1 MSSPARELPRRGNS
15 VSEQKIHVLIADDQ
29 RLMREGLR
37 IILEDTP
44 DIEVI
49 GEAENGLIATQ
60 MAESQQPDVILM
72 DIRMPVLDG
81 IEATE
86 RIRKQSG
93 LQGPRI
99 LLLTTFDT
107 PELVVEGMR
116 AGAAGYL
123 LKDCS
128 AEELC
133 TAVRAVARGQ
143 VLLQA
148 SSAAQL
154 LAGLHAQ
161 QSSAPRDASLSSEV
175 EKMGLTARE
184 LEVVRLIAQGHS
196 NTEIAAKLF
205 VSDATVKTHIN
216 HIFSKLGARDRSQV
230 IVKARQL
237 GLV

>member
-1 MSSPARELPRRGNS
+1 M
-15 VSEQKIHVLIADDQ
+15 SEQKIRVLIADDQ

-37 IILEDTP
+37 IILEDAP

-60 MAESQQPDVILM
+60 MAESQRPDVILM
-72 DIRMPVLDG
+72 DIRMPLLDG

-86 RIRKQSG
+86 RIRKQG
-93 LQGPRI
+93 TQAPRI

-154 LAGLHAQ
+154 LAGLQTHEPQ
-161 QSSAPRDASLSSEV
+161 QFRDRDTWLSSEA
-175 EKMGLTARE
+175 EKLGLTARE

-196 NTEIAAKLF
+196 NAEIAAELF

-237 GLV
+237 GLA

>member
-1 MSSPARELPRRGNS
+1 M
-15 VSEQKIHVLIADDQ
+15 SEQKIRVLIADDQ

-37 IILEDTP
+37 IILEDAP

-60 MAESQQPDVILM
+60 MAERYQPDVILM
-72 DIRMPVLDG
+72 DIRMPTVDG

-86 RIRKQSG
+86 RIRKQLSPT
-93 LQGPRI
+93 PRI

-116 AGAAGYL
+116 AGASGYL

-128 AEELC
+128 AEELSS
-133 TAVRAVARGQ
+133 AVRAVARGQ

-154 LAGLHAQ
+154 LAGLQAQ
-161 QSSAPRDASLSSEV
+161 GQSQTQTQVTSTSTNASPSVSPEV
-175 EKMGLTARE
+175 EKLGLTIRE
-184 LEVVRLIAQGHS
+184 LDVVRLIAQGHS
-196 NTEIAAKLF
+196 NSEIAAQLF

-237 GLV
+237 GLA

>member
-1 MSSPARELPRRGNS
+1 MSEK
-15 VSEQKIHVLIADDQ
+15 KIRVLIADDQ

-37 IILEDTP
+37 IILEDEE

-49 GEAENGLIATQ
+49 GEAENGLIAIKQ
-60 MAESQQPDVILM
+60 SESQHPDVILM
-72 DIRMPVLDG
+72 DIRMPLLDG

-86 RIRKQSG
+86 RIRQ
-93 LQGPRI
+93 QAAPGPRI

-154 LAGLHAQ
+154 LASLHAQ
-161 QSSAPRDASLSSEV
+161 QPPIYGDARLSPSSEA
-175 EKMGLTARE
+175 ENLGLTARE
-184 LEVVRLIAQGHS
+184 LEVIRLIAQGHS
-196 NTEIAAKLF
+196 NAEIAATLF

-216 HIFSKLGARDRSQV
+216 HIFSKLGARDRAQV
-230 IVKARQL
+230 IIKARQM
-237 GLV
+237 GLA

>member
-1 MSSPARELPRRGNS
+1 VIHLEEENG
-15 VSEQKIHVLIADDQ
+15 VSEQKIRILLVDDQ

-37 IILEDTP
+37 IILDDAP
-44 DIEVI
+44 DMEVI

-60 MAESQQPDVILM
+60 IAQNQQLDVILM
-72 DIRMPVLDG
+72 DIRMPILDG

-86 RIRKQSG
+86 RILKQTTRK
-93 LQGPRI
+93 PRI

-107 PELVVEGMR
+107 PELVVEGLR
-116 AGAAGYL
+116 AGASGYL

-143 VLLQA
+143 VLLQV

-154 LAGLHAQ
+154 LAGLQ
-161 QSSAPRDASLSSEV
+161 VKAPGTGDVLLSPEV
-175 EKMGLTARE
+175 EKIGLTARE
-184 LEVVRLIAQGHS
+184 LEVVRLIAQGRN
-196 NTEIAAKLF
+196 NTEIAAELF

-216 HIFSKLGARDRSQV
+216 HIFSKLGVRDRSQV

-237 GLV
+237 GLA

>member
-1 MSSPARELPRRGNS
+1 M
-15 VSEQKIHVLIADDQ
+15 SEQKIRVLIADDQ

-37 IILEDTP
+37 IILEDAS

-49 GEAENGLIATQ
+49 GEAENGLMATQ
-60 MAESQQPDVILM
+60 MAESRQPDVILM
-72 DIRMPVLDG
+72 DIRMPTVDG

-86 RIRKQSG
+86 RIHKQVSPT
-93 LQGPRI
+93 PRI

-116 AGAAGYL
+116 AGASGYL

-133 TAVRAVARGQ
+133 SAIRTVARGQ

-148 SSAAQL
+148 SSVAQL

-161 QSSAPRDASLSSEV
+161 EPSAPSAPNVTLHSAEI
-175 EKMGLTARE
+175 EKLGLTARE

-196 NTEIAAKLF
+196 NTEIAENLF

-216 HIFSKLGARDRSQV
+216 HIFSKLGARDRAQV

-237 GLV
+237 GLA

>member
-1 MSSPARELPRRGNS
+1 M
-15 VSEQKIHVLIADDQ
+15 SEQKIRVLIADDQ

-37 IILEDTP
+37 IILEDAP

-60 MAESQQPDVILM
+60 MAERHQPDVILM
-72 DIRMPVLDG
+72 DIRMPTVDG

-86 RIRKQSG
+86 RIRKQVSPS
-93 LQGPRI
+93 PRI

-116 AGAAGYL
+116 AGASGYL

-128 AEELC
+128 AEELA
-133 TAVRAVARGQ
+133 TAVRTVARGQ

-154 LAGLHAQ
+154 LAGLQAQ
-161 QSSAPRDASLSSEV
+161 TQSATSPASVNTPSTVSSEV
-175 EKMGLTARE
+175 EKLGLTARE
-184 LEVVRLIAQGHS
+184 LDVVRLIAQGQS
-196 NTEIAAKLF
+196 NTEIASQLF

-216 HIFSKLGARDRSQV
+216 HIFSKLGARDRAQV

-237 GLV
+237 GLT

>member
-1 MSSPARELPRRGNS
+1 MST
-15 VSEQKIHVLIADDQ
+15 QKIRVLIADDQ

-37 IILEDTP
+37 IILEDAP
-44 DIEVI
+44 DIDVI
-49 GEAENGLIATQ
+49 AEAENGLIATQ
-60 MAESQQPDVILM
+60 IAENQHPDVILM
-72 DIRMPVLDG
+72 DIRMPLLDG

-86 RIRKQSG
+86 RIRKQTAPV
-93 LQGPRI
+93 PRI

-133 TAVRAVARGQ
+133 SAVRTVARGQ

-154 LAGLHAQ
+154 LAGLYTQ
-161 QSSAPRDASLSSEV
+161 GPPNTGTSKEAPVSPEV
-175 EKMGLTARE
+175 EKMGLTTRE

-196 NTEIAAKLF
+196 NTEIAAQLF

-237 GLV
+237 GLA

>member
-1 MSSPARELPRRGNS
+1 M
-15 VSEQKIHVLIADDQ
+15 SEQKIRVLIADDQ

-37 IILEDTP
+37 IILEDAP

-60 MAESQQPDVILM
+60 MAESQRPDVILM
-72 DIRMPVLDG
+72 DIRMPLLDG

-86 RIRKQSG
+86 RIRKQG
-93 LQGPRI
+93 TQAPRI

-161 QSSAPRDASLSSEV
+161 ASPAPQAASLSPEV

-196 NTEIAAKLF
+196 NAEIAAELF

-237 GLV
+237 GLA

>member
-1 MSSPARELPRRGNS
+1 MSEK
-15 VSEQKIHVLIADDQ
+15 KIRVLIADDQ
-29 RLMREGLR
+29 RLMREGLH
-37 IILEDTP
+37 IILEDT
-44 DIEVI
+44 DDMEVI

-60 MAESQQPDVILM
+60 MAESQHPDVILM
-72 DIRMPVLDG
+72 DIRMPLLDG

-86 RIRKQSG
+86 RIRQSAEPR
-93 LQGPRI
+93 PRI

-128 AEELC
+128 AEELS
-133 TAVRAVARGQ
+133 TAIRAVARGQ

-161 QSSAPRDASLSSEV
+161 PPLATTDAPPISEA
-175 EKMGLTARE
+175 ENLGLTTRE
-184 LEVVRLIAQGHS
+184 REVVRLIAQGQS
-196 NTEIAAKLF
+196 NAEIAATLY

-216 HIFSKLGARDRSQV
+216 HIFSKLGARDRAQV
-230 IVKARQL
+230 ILKARQL
-237 GLV
+237 GLA

>member
-1 MSSPARELPRRGNS
+1 MSEK
-15 VSEQKIHVLIADDQ
+15 KIRVLIADDQ

-37 IILEDTP
+37 IILEDAE
-44 DIEVI
+44 DIEVV
-49 GEAENGLIATQ
+49 GEAENGLVATK
-60 MAESQQPDVILM
+60 MAESQHPDVILM
-72 DIRMPVLDG
+72 DIRMPLLDG

-86 RIRKQSG
+86 RIRQ
-93 LQGPRI
+93 QVAPAPRI

-107 PELVVEGMR
+107 PELVIEGMR

-154 LAGLHAQ
+154 LAALHTQQAPVYGEAQ
-161 QSSAPRDASLSSEV
+161 AASEA
-175 EKMGLTARE
+175 EKLGLTARE
-184 LEVVRLIAQGHS
+184 LEVVRLIAQGQS
-196 NTEIAAKLF
+196 NAEIAAALF

-216 HIFSKLGARDRSQV
+216 HIFSKLGARDRAQV
-230 IVKARQL
+230 IVKARQM
-237 GLV
+237 GLT

>member
-1 MSSPARELPRRGNS
+1 MSEKQIR
-15 VSEQKIHVLIADDQ
+15 VLIADDQ

-37 IILEDTP
+37 IILEDAE

-49 GEAENGLIATQ
+49 GEAENGLVATK
-60 MAESQQPDVILM
+60 MAESQRPDVILM
-72 DIRMPVLDG
+72 DIRMPLLDG

-86 RIRKQSG
+86 RIRQ
-93 LQGPRI
+93 QAAPGPRI

-107 PELVVEGMR
+107 PELVVDGMR

-154 LAGLHAQ
+154 LAALHAQ
-161 QSSAPRDASLSSEV
+161 QPPVYGETQSSPEAENL
-175 EKMGLTARE
+175 GLTARE

-196 NTEIAAKLF
+196 NAEIAAALF
-205 VSDATVKTHIN
+205 VSDATIKTHIN
-216 HIFSKLGARDRSQV
+216 HIFSKLGARDRAQV
-230 IVKARQL
+230 IVKARQM
-237 GLV
+237 GLA

>member
-1 MSSPARELPRRGNS
+1 MSEH
-15 VSEQKIHVLIADDQ
+15 KIRVLLADDQ
-29 RLMREGLR
+29 RLLREGLR
-37 IILEDTP
+37 IILEDAV

-60 MAESQQPDVILM
+60 MAEQQQPDVILM
-72 DIRMPVLDG
+72 DIRMPLLDG

-86 RIRKQSG
+86 RIHKQAA
-93 LQGPRI
+93 QNATAGPRI

-107 PELVVEGMR
+107 PELVIEGMR

-154 LAGLHAQ
+154 LAGLHLQ
-161 QSSAPRDASLSSEV
+161 GTSTPTSAPTEVSLPSEV
-175 EKMGLTARE
+175 EKLGLTARE
-184 LEVVRLIAQGHS
+184 LEVVRLIAQGNS

-237 GLV
+237 GLA

>member
-1 MSSPARELPRRGNS
+1 MSEP
-15 VSEQKIHVLIADDQ
+15 KIRVLIADDQ

-44 DIEVI
+44 DVEVI
-49 GEAENGLIATQ
+49 GEADNGLIVTQ
-60 MAESQQPDVILM
+60 IAESQHPDVILM
-72 DIRMPVLDG
+72 DIRMPLLDG

-86 RIRKQSG
+86 RICRQAP
-93 LQGPRI
+93 QGQRPHI

-107 PELVVEGMR
+107 PGLVVGGMR
-116 AGAAGYL
+116 AGAEGYL

-154 LAGLHAQ
+154 LAGLRTQ
-161 QSSAPRDASLSSEV
+161 ERPIYGLSPDASASPEV
-175 EKMGLTARE
+175 ERLGLTARE
-184 LEVVRLIAQGHS
+184 LEVVRLIALGH
-196 NTEIAAKLF
+196 NNAEIAAELS

-216 HIFSKLGARDRSQV
+216 HIFSKFGVRDRSQV
-230 IVKARQL
+230 IVKARQF
-237 GLV
+237 GLA

>member
-1 MSSPARELPRRGNS
+1 MSMNAP
-15 VSEQKIHVLIADDQ
+15 KIRVLIADDQ

-44 DIEVI
+44 DMEVI
-49 GEAENGLIATQ
+49 GEAENGLVAAQI
-60 MAESQQPDVILM
+60 AESQRPDVILM

-81 IEATE
+81 IEATG
-86 RIRKQSG
+86 RIRRQAPEERA
-93 LQGPRI
+93 PRI

-107 PELVVEGMR
+107 PELVIEGMR

-133 TAVRAVARGQ
+133 SAVRAVARGQ

-154 LAGLHAQ
+154 LARLHPQ
-161 QSSAPRDASLSSEV
+161 EAPFYGPATETTVTPEV
-175 EKMGLTARE
+175 AKLGLTARE
-184 LEVVRLIAQGHS
+184 MEVVRLIAQGHS
-196 NTEIAAKLF
+196 NTEIAAQLF
-205 VSDATVKTHIN
+205 VSEATVKTHIN

-237 GLV
+237 GLA

>member
-1 MSSPARELPRRGNS
+1 MSEK
-15 VSEQKIHVLIADDQ
+15 KIRVLIVDDQ

-37 IILEDTP
+37 IILEDVQ
-44 DIEVI
+44 DMEVI

-60 MAESQQPDVILM
+60 LAESQQPDVILM

-86 RIRKQSG
+86 RIRQQG
-93 LQGPRI
+93 AAGPRI

-128 AEELC
+128 AEELG

-154 LAGLHAQ
+154 LAGLHVQ
-161 QSSAPRDASLSSEV
+161 QPSVYANARRSSEA
-175 EKMGLTARE
+175 EKLGLTARE
-184 LEVVRLIAQGHS
+184 LEVVRLIAQGY
-196 NTEIAAKLF
+196 NNAEIAATLF
-205 VSDATVKTHIN
+205 VSDATIKTHIN
-216 HIFSKLGARDRSQV
+216 HIFSRLGARDRVQV
-230 IVKARQL
+230 IVKARQM
-237 GLV
+237 GLA

>member
-1 MSSPARELPRRGNS
+1 MSEK
-15 VSEQKIHVLIADDQ
+15 KIRVLIADDQ

-37 IILEDTP
+37 IILEDAE
-44 DIEVI
+44 DMEVI
-49 GEAENGLIATQ
+49 GEAENGFVATR
-60 MAESQQPDVILM
+60 MAETQHPDVILM
-72 DIRMPVLDG
+72 DIRMPLLDG

-86 RIRKQSG
+86 RILKQATP
-93 LQGPRI
+93 GPRI

-128 AEELC
+128 AEELA
-133 TAVRAVARGQ
+133 TAIRAVARGQ

-154 LAGLHAQ
+154 LAGLHAV
-161 QSSAPRDASLSSEV
+161 SPPVYGDAQPLGEA
-175 EKMGLTARE
+175 EKSGLTARE
-184 LEVVRLIAQGHS
+184 LEVMRLIAQGQS
-196 NTEIAAKLF
+196 NAEIAAALF

-216 HIFSKLGARDRSQV
+216 HIFSKLDARDRAQV
-230 IVKARQL
+230 IIKARQM
-237 GLV
+237 GLA

>member
-1 MSSPARELPRRGNS
+1 M
-15 VSEQKIHVLIADDQ
+15 SEQKIRVLIADDQ

-37 IILEDTP
+37 IILEDAP

-60 MAESQQPDVILM
+60 MAESQRPDVILM
-72 DIRMPVLDG
+72 DIRMPLLDG

-86 RIRKQSG
+86 RIRKQG
-93 LQGPRI
+93 TQAPRI

-154 LAGLHAQ
+154 LAGLQTHEPQ
-161 QSSAPRDASLSSEV
+161 QFRDMDTWLSSEA
-175 EKMGLTARE
+175 EKLGLTARE

-196 NTEIAAKLF
+196 NAEIAAELF

-237 GLV
+237 GLA

>member
-1 MSSPARELPRRGNS
+1 
-15 VSEQKIHVLIADDQ
+15 VSEQKIRVLIADDQ

-37 IILEDTP
+37 IILEDAP

-60 MAESQQPDVILM
+60 LAENQHPDVILM

-86 RIRKQSG
+86 RIRKQAT
-93 LQGPRI
+93 QGPRI

-148 SSAAQL
+148 SSVAQL

-161 QSSAPRDASLSSEV
+161 ESPASKEVPLSTEA
-175 EKMGLTARE
+175 EKLGLTARE

-196 NTEIAAKLF
+196 NTEIAAELF

-216 HIFSKLGARDRSQV
+216 HIFSKLGARDRAQV

-237 GLV
+237 GLA

>member
-1 MSSPARELPRRGNS
+1 M
-15 VSEQKIHVLIADDQ
+15 SEQKIHVLIVDDQ

-49 GEAENGLIATQ
+49 AEAENGLVATQ
-60 MAESQQPDVILM
+60 LAESLHPDVILM
-72 DIRMPVLDG
+72 DIRMPLLDG

-86 RIRKQSG
+86 RIRKQAAPV
-93 LQGPRI
+93 PRI

-133 TAVRAVARGQ
+133 TAIRAVSRGQ
-143 VLLQA
+143 ILLQA
-148 SSAAQL
+148 SSVAQL
-154 LAGLHAQ
+154 LAGIPPQH
-161 QSSAPRDASLSSEV
+161 PPTPTTDTSLFSIA
-175 EKMGLTARE
+175 EKTGLTVRE

-196 NTEIAAKLF
+196 NTEIAAELF
-205 VSDATVKTHIN
+205 VSDATIKTHIN

-230 IVKARQL
+230 IVKAHQL
-237 GLV
+237 GLA

>member
-1 MSSPARELPRRGNS
+1 
-15 VSEQKIHVLIADDQ
+15 VSEQKIRILIADDQ

-37 IILEDTP
+37 IILDDTP
-44 DIEVI
+44 DMEVI
-49 GEAENGLIATQ
+49 GEAENGLVATQ
-60 MAESQQPDVILM
+60 LAQSQQPDVILM

-86 RIRKQSG
+86 RILKQATP
-93 LQGPRI
+93 GPRI

-107 PELVVEGMR
+107 PELVMEGMR

-154 LAGLHAQ
+154 LAGLHRKEPEA
-161 QSSAPRDASLSSEV
+161 ARNALFLSEG

-196 NTEIAAKLF
+196 NTEIALQLC
-205 VSDATVKTHIN
+205 VSDATIKTHIN
-216 HIFSKLGARDRSQV
+216 HIFSKLDARDRSQV
-230 IVKARQL
+230 IVKARRL
-237 GLV
+237 GLA

>member
-1 MSSPARELPRRGNS
+1 M
-15 VSEQKIHVLIADDQ
+15 SEQKIRVLIADDQ
-29 RLMREGLR
+29 RLMRDGLR
-37 IILEDTP
+37 IILEDAP

-60 MAESQQPDVILM
+60 IAENQQPDVILM
-72 DIRMPVLDG
+72 DIRMPLLDG

-86 RIRKQSG
+86 RIRKQTA
-93 LQGPRI
+93 QAPRI

-154 LAGLHAQ
+154 LAGLQGHAPPAATA
-161 QSSAPRDASLSSEV
+161 SRDVSVSPEV

-196 NTEIAAKLF
+196 NTEIAAELF

-237 GLV
+237 GLA

>member
-1 MSSPARELPRRGNS
+1 M
-15 VSEQKIHVLIADDQ
+15 SEQKIRVLIADDQ

-37 IILEDTP
+37 IILEDAP

-60 MAESQQPDVILM
+60 LAEKRQPDVILM

-86 RIRKQSG
+86 RIRKQATE
-93 LQGPRI
+93 GPRI

-154 LAGLHAQ
+154 LAGLYAQ
-161 QSSAPRDASLSSEV
+161 ESPASRNVSLSSEA

-196 NTEIAAKLF
+196 NTEIASELF
-205 VSDATVKTHIN
+205 VSD
-216 HIFSKLGARDRSQV
+216 LP
-230 IVKARQL
+230 KA
-237 GLV
+237 

>member
-1 MSSPARELPRRGNS
+1 LS
-15 VSEQKIHVLIADDQ
+15 VQKIRVLIADDQ

-49 GEAENGLIATQ
+49 AEAENGLIATQ
-60 MAESQQPDVILM
+60 IAEDQRPDVILM
-72 DIRMPVLDG
+72 DIRMPLLDG

-86 RIRKQSG
+86 RIRK
-93 LQGPRI
+93 LVPPGPRI

-116 AGAAGYL
+116 AGASGYL

-128 AEELC
+128 AEELSS
-133 TAVRAVARGQ
+133 AVRTVARGQ

-161 QSSAPRDASLSSEV
+161 PVAPQPPASNYPLVSPEV
-175 EKMGLTARE
+175 EKLSLTARE
-184 LEVVRLIAQGHS
+184 LEVVLLIAQGYS
-196 NTEIAAKLF
+196 NTEIAAELI

-216 HIFSKLGARDRSQV
+216 HIFSKLGARDRAQV